1 VTASSGSGPGPVRL
15 LVGTDKGLFLVHSPR
30 AGAWR
35 IEGPRLPGHSVL
47 HAAVTPGRTR
57 EITVAARH
65 NVWGAHLYRST
76 DGGGSFA
83 SLDSVPHHA
92 PGRHATALKA
102 IWSLAWTPDGSR
114 LYAGIDPAG
123 LFVSDDRGASW
134 APVESLNDHGTRGAW
149 EPSRGLFAVH
159 SLCIDQARP
168 GHMVVAI
175 SAGGAYRSEDGG
187 ASWLPANVGVRAE
200 NLPERYPVA
209 GHNVHRIV
217 MHPADG
223 GRLYRQCYNGTYR
236 SDDGAASWSEV
247 SAGLPSDFGYAIACD
262 PHDPDTVFQVPE
274 SGADL
279 RVTVDSKLRV
289 FRSRDGGRHW
299 ASASDGLPQQDVY
312 VTVLRE
318 AMDCDDSSPCGVYF
332 GTSSG
337 HLFASR
343 DGGASWVCVAAFL
356 PRILCVQALPAD
368 G

>member
-1 VTASSGSGPGPVRL
+1 
-15 LVGTDKGLFLVHSPR
+15 
-30 AGAWR
+30 
-35 IEGPRLPGHSVL
+35 
-47 HAAVTPGRTR
+47 
-57 EITVAARH
+57 
-65 NVWGAHLYRST
+65 
-76 DGGGSFA
+76 
-83 SLDSVPHHA
+83 
-92 PGRHATALKA
+92 
-102 IWSLAWTPDGSR
+102 
-114 LYAGIDPAG
+114 
-123 LFVSDDRGASW
+123 
-134 APVESLNDHGTRGAW
+134 
-149 EPSRGLFAVH
+149 
-159 SLCIDQARP
+159 
-168 GHMVVAI
+168 
-175 SAGGAYRSEDGG
+175 
-187 ASWLPANVGVRAE
+187 VGVRAE

-262 PHDPDTVFQVPE
+262 PHDSDTVFQVPE